1 MKHTVEYDG
10 YIVGDK
16 VWVWAYWI
24 PLVAEVEI
32 IGLELNQYPEE
43 PGKWHIYYRV
53 NIQAPNGEIDQ
64 HSYDSEELYNS
75 KKEAL
80 EAAIK
85 DQEGLVA
92 DWQKDTSKQ
101 ETTLGWLKQELLAER
116 LICR

>member
-16 VWVWAYWI
+16 VWVWAHWI
-24 PLVAEVEI
+24 PLVAEVEV
-32 IGLELNQYPEE
+32 IGLELNQDLD
-43 PGKWHIYYRV
+43 GQWSIYYTV

-101 ETTLGWLKQELLAER
+101 ETTLGWLKEQLKQEDK
-116 LICR
+116 CC

>member
-10 YIVGDK
+10 YTVGDK

-32 IGLELNQYPEE
+32 IGLELNQDMDEQ
-43 PGKWHIYYRV
+43 WSIYYTV
-53 NIQAPNGEIDQ
+53 NIQALNGETDQ
-64 HSYDSEELYNS
+64 HSYSIDELYNS

-85 DQEGLVA
+85 DQEGLV
-92 DWQKDTSKQ
+92 KVEVSVK
-101 ETTLGWLKQELLAER
+101 
-116 LICR
+116 